1 MKPKVNDER
10 QWYIDYFNHMEEEDK
25 KCPLGGMAWDD
36 LSYHADQAIKKN
48 LFTIKELKTK
58 WPHLWGW
65 LAEE

>member
-1 MKPKVNDER
+1 
-10 QWYIDYFNHMEEEDK
+10 MEEEDK
-25 KCPLGGMAWDD
+25 KCPLGGMAWDG

-65 LAEE
+65 LTEE